1 MIDLAQA
8 ATQTK
13 AIRYIPRLSHSAR
26 DNILMKPRS
35 EWGGGGMIPSFG
47 EAYLMERA
55 LITRS
60 AEAGEGNSGR
70 DLASEKRIN

>member
-35 EWGGGGMIPSFG
+35 EWGGGGGGMIPSFG

-55 LITRS
+55 LIT
-60 AEAGEGNSGR
+60 EAGEGNSGR